1 MSTEFNP
8 TLAYLYRR
16 WLMRRLLQPVG
27 SGRFLEIG
35 VGSGNLYED
44 LVGRGCRG
52 LCLDLN
58 PRLIREHRQRS
69 CHPARVVE
77 FRAQDFFQVE
87 GSFDL
92 VLAFEV
98 LEHYLDD
105 RQCLLRWR
113 ELLAPEGTLLFS
125 VPAHQRRWTSN
136 DTRAGHARRYEKAEL
151 IRTLDRS
158 GLAVEAFCCY
168 GFPVLNWTYP
178 LSSLLFPEPAETPG
192 AARSE
197 GSLAPTAG
205 SMKDFGRT
213 SGSGGRR
220 FSRLAKWLLK
230 ERLWRPFLLMQRPF
244 LGGDMGTGYMV
255 KCRKAGRPGSVGG
268 RDVSDPPTRAG
279 AGLV

>member
-16 WLMRRLLQPVG
+16 WLMRRLLQPLV

-35 VGSGNLYED
+35 VGSGNIFED

-58 PRLIREHRQRS
+58 PELIREHRQRS
-69 CHPARVVE
+69 GHPAGVVE
-77 FRAQDFFQVE
+77 FRTQDFFQEE
-87 GSFDL
+87 GPFDL

-105 RQCLLRWR
+105 RQCLNHWR
-113 ELLAPEGTLLFS
+113 DLLSPNGILLFS
-125 VPAHQRRWTSN
+125 VPAHRRRWTSN
-136 DTRAGHARRYEKAEL
+136 DDRAGHARRYEKAEL
-151 IRTLDRS
+151 IRKLGQS
-158 GLAVEAFCCY
+158 GLEVEAFCCY

-178 LSSLLFPEPAETPG
+178 ISSFLFPEPGEAGG
-192 AARSE
+192 ATGSE
-197 GSLAPTAG
+197 GSLSASASG

-220 FSRLAKWLLK
+220 FARLAKWLLK
-230 ERLWRPFLLMQRPF
+230 ERWWRPFLLMQRPF
-244 LGGDMGTGYMV
+244 LSGDLGTGYMV
-255 KCRKAGRPGSVGG
+255 KCRKEGR
-268 RDVSDPPTRAG
+268 
-279 AGLV
+279 

>member
-16 WLMRRLLQPVG
+16 WLMRRLLQPVVP
-27 SGRFLEIG
+27 GRFLEIG

-58 PRLIREHRQRS
+58 PQLIREHRQRS
-69 CHPARVVE
+69 SHPAAVVE

-87 GSFDL
+87 GPFDL

-113 ELLAPEGTLLFS
+113 ELLAPKGTLLFS

-151 IRTLDRS
+151 IRKLGQS

-178 LSSLLFPEPAETPG
+178 LSSLLFRERGETAGP
-192 AARSE
+192 ARS
-197 GSLAPTAG
+197 PTAAG
-205 SMKDFGRT
+205 SMKDFDRT
-213 SGSGGRR
+213 ARSGARR
-220 FSRLAKWLLK
+220 FARLSKWLLK
-230 ERLWRPFLLMQRPF
+230 ERLWRPFLLMQPPF
-244 LGGDMGTGYMV
+244 LSGDLGTGYMV
-255 KCRKAGRPGSVGG
+255 KCRRREGRYSC
-268 RDVSDPPTRAG
+268 
-279 AGLV
+279 

>member
-16 WLMRRLLQPVG
+16 WLMRRLLQPVA

-35 VGSGNLYED
+35 VGSGNIYED

-58 PRLIREHRQRS
+58 PALIREHRQRCS
-69 CHPARVVE
+69 HPAGVVE

-87 GSFDL
+87 GPFDL

-105 RQCLLRWR
+105 RQCLARWR
-113 ELLAPEGTLLFS
+113 ELLAPEGALLFS

-136 DTRAGHARRYEKAEL
+136 DRRAGHARRYEKAEL
-151 IRTLDRS
+151 IRKLGQS

-178 LSSLLFPEPAETPG
+178 LSSLLFPEPGGTRGASGSDGALSPG
-192 AARSE
+192 A
-197 GSLAPTAG
+197 GG

-213 SGSGGRR
+213 AGSGGRR
-220 FSRLAKWLLK
+220 FDRLAKWLLK
-230 ERLWRPFLLMQRPF
+230 ERLWQPLLQAQRPF
-244 LGGDMGTGYMV
+244 LSGDLGTGYMV
-255 KCRKAGRPGSVGG
+255 KCRKTDRPGGVGG
-268 RDVSDPPTRAG
+268 R
-279 AGLV
+279 

>member
-1 MSTEFNP
+1 MSAEFNP

-16 WLMRRLLQPVG
+16 WLMRRLLQPVV

-35 VGSGNLYED
+35 VGSGNIYED

-69 CHPARVVE
+69 GHPAGVVE
-77 FRAQDFFQVE
+77 FRTQDFFQVE
-87 GSFDL
+87 GPFDL

-105 RQCLLRWR
+105 RQCLDRWR
-113 ELLAPEGTLLFS
+113 ELLAPDGTLLFS
-125 VPAHQRRWTSN
+125 VPAHRRRWTSN

-151 IRTLDRS
+151 IRKLARS
-158 GLAVEAFCCY
+158 GLEVEALCCY

-178 LSSLLFPEPAETPG
+178 LSSLLFPEPVETGG
-192 AARSE
+192 ATGCESSPSSST
-197 GSLAPTAG
+197 GG

-220 FSRLAKWLLK
+220 FARLAKWLLK
-230 ERLWRPFLLMQRPF
+230 EWLWRPFLLMQRPF
-244 LGGDMGTGYMV
+244 LSGDMGTGYMV
-255 KCRKAGRPGSVGG
+255 KCRKEGH
-268 RDVSDPPTRAG
+268 
-279 AGLV
+279 

>member
-16 WLMRRLLQPVG
+16 WLMRRLLQPVA

-35 VGSGNLYED
+35 VGSGNIYED
-44 LVGRGCRG
+44 LAGWGCRG

-58 PRLIREHRQRS
+58 PELIREHRRRS
-69 CHPARVVE
+69 RHPAGVVE
-77 FRAQDFFQVE
+77 FLTQDFFEVE
-87 GSFDL
+87 GPFDM

-105 RQCLLRWR
+105 GQCLARWR
-113 ELLAPEGTLLFS
+113 DLLAPGGTLLFS

-151 IRTLDRS
+151 IRKLGQS

-178 LSSLLFPEPAETPG
+178 LSSLLFPEPGESPG
-192 AARSE
+192 ATGSE
-197 GSLAPTAG
+197 GSPSPTAAG
-205 SMKDFGRT
+205 SLKDFGRT

-220 FSRLAKWLLK
+220 FARLAKGLLK
-230 ERLWRPFLLMQRPF
+230 ERWWRPFLLMQRPF
-244 LGGDMGTGYMV
+244 LSGDLGTGYMV
-255 KCRKAGRPGSVGG
+255 KCRRADHPGSAVARDESG
-268 RDVSDPPTRAG
+268 RTNSG
-279 AGLV
+279 I

>member
-16 WLMRRLLQPVG
+16 WLMRRLLQPAV

-44 LVGRGCRG
+44 LVAWGCRG

-58 PRLIREHRQRS
+58 PALIREHRQRS
-69 CHPARVVE
+69 SHLAGVVE
-77 FRAQDFFQVE
+77 FRTLDFFQVE
-87 GSFDL
+87 GPFDL

-105 RQCLLRWR
+105 RQCLAHWR
-113 ELLAPEGTLLFS
+113 DLLTPEGTLLFS

-136 DTRAGHARRYEKAEL
+136 DARAGHARRYEKAEL
-151 IRTLDRS
+151 IRKLGQS

-178 LSSLLFPEPAETPG
+178 LSSFLYPEPGETPG
-192 AARSE
+192 ATGSE

-205 SMKDFGRT
+205 GSMKDFGRT
-213 SGSGGRR
+213 AGSGGRR
-220 FSRLAKWLLK
+220 FPRLAKWLLK

-244 LGGDMGTGYMV
+244 LSGDMGTGYMV
-255 KCRKAGRPGSVGG
+255 KCRKADRPGSAVG
-268 RDVSDPPTRAG
+268 PC
-279 AGLV
+279 

>member
-16 WLMRRLLQPVG
+16 WLMRRLLQPAI

-44 LVGRGCRG
+44 LVGWGWRG

-58 PRLIREHRQRS
+58 PALIREHRRRS
-69 CHPARVVE
+69 SHPAGVLE
-77 FRAQDFFQVE
+77 FRALNFFQVE
-87 GSFDL
+87 GPFDL
-92 VLAFEV
+92 VVAFEV

-105 RQCLLRWR
+105 RQCLVRWS

-136 DTRAGHARRYEKAEL
+136 DARAGHARRYEKAEL
-151 IRTLDRS
+151 IRKLAQS

-178 LSSLLFPEPAETPG
+178 LSSLLFPECGEATGLAELDPAPSPTVT
-192 AARSE
+192 
-197 GSLAPTAG
+197 GSL
-205 SMKDFGRT
+205 KDFDRT
-213 SGSGGRR
+213 ACSGSRR
-220 FSRLAKWLLK
+220 FARLSKWLLK
-230 ERLWRPFLLMQRPF
+230 ERFWWPLLLVQRPF
-244 LGGDMGTGYMV
+244 LPRDLGTGYMV
-255 KCRKAGRPGSVGG
+255 KCRKRGSAAPIEPRG
-268 RDVSDPPTRAG
+268 SA
-279 AGLV
+279 AQ

>member
-1 MSTEFNP
+1 MEFNP

-16 WLMRRLLQPVG
+16 WLMRRLLQPAV

-35 VGSGNLYED
+35 VGSGNIYED

-58 PRLIREHRQRS
+58 PHLIREHRQRS
-69 CHPARVVE
+69 GHPAGVVE

-105 RQCLLRWR
+105 RQCLVRWK
-113 ELLAPEGTLLFS
+113 ELLAPKGALLFS

-151 IRTLDRS
+151 IRKLAQS

-178 LSSLLFPEPAETPG
+178 LSSLLFREPGETPG
-192 AARSE
+192 PKGGFSV
-197 GSLAPTAG
+197 SPTAAG
-205 SMKDFGRT
+205 SMKDPGRT
-213 SGSGGRR
+213 AGSGGRR
-220 FSRLAKWLLK
+220 FARLAKWLLK
-230 ERLWRPFLLMQRPF
+230 ERLWRPFLQMQRPF
-244 LGGDMGTGYMV
+244 LRGDMGTGYMV
-255 KCRKAGRPGSVGG
+255 KCHKEGH
-268 RDVSDPPTRAG
+268 
-279 AGLV
+279 

>member
-1 MSTEFNP
+1 MSQEFNP

-16 WLMRRLLQPVG
+16 WLMRRLLQPMV

-35 VGSGNLYED
+35 VGSGNIYED
-44 LVGRGCRG
+44 LVGWGCRG

-58 PRLIREHRQRS
+58 AGLIREHRQRS
-69 CHPARVVE
+69 GHSAGVVE
-77 FRAQDFFQVE
+77 FRTLDFFQLE

-113 ELLAPEGTLLFS
+113 KLLTPQGTLLFS

-151 IRTLDRS
+151 IRKLAHS

-178 LSSLLFPEPAETPG
+178 LSSLLFPEPGETPG
-192 AARSE
+192 ATGSE
-197 GSLAPTAG
+197 GSLSPTAGG

-220 FSRLAKWLLK
+220 FSQLAKWLLK

-244 LGGDMGTGYMV
+244 LSGDMGTGYMV
-255 KCRKAGRPGSVGG
+255 KCRK
-268 RDVSDPPTRAG
+268 TAG
-279 AGLV
+279 AELIEPEVSAGP